1 MEPDNHVS
9 LKVPYQRRLM
19 DGEKGIQGDTS
30 QKTVLKILPDA
41 YFFLP
46 SMEMGPES
54 GGGED
59 GGGKDKSLWSH
70 RIWEDVRTGWLQP
83 I

>member
-1 MEPDNHVS
+1 M
-9 LKVPYQRRLM
+9 L
-19 DGEKGIQGDTS
+19 T
-30 QKTVLKILPDA
+30 
-41 YFFLP
+41 FFFP
-46 SMEMGPES
+46 SMEMGPEA

-70 RIWEDVRTGWLQP
+70 RIWEDVRTGWVQP